1 MKLLAFSASVRTG
14 SYNTKL
20 IRLIARKLTA
30 QGVAVDL
37 ADFHEF
43 DMPLYDGN
51 LEATDGVPE
60 GARKLAERI
69 RAADGMVVSS
79 PEFNHGVAA
88 PLKNA
93 VDWLSRIKP
102 PPTVNK
108 PYFIA
113 SAAPS
118 MVGGWRGAIA
128 LMPSLTYL
136 GMWVAPDTFCLA
148 QANKAFT
155 EDGGLVDAALD
166 QMLDRMLGNFVRAV
180 NALDFS

>member
-1 MKLLAFSASVRTG
+1 MKILAFSASVRTG
-14 SYNTKL
+14 SYNTRL

-30 QGVAVDL
+30 LGVEVDL

-51 LEATDGVPE
+51 LEAAEGVPQ
-60 GARKLAERI
+60 GTQKLAERI
-69 RAADGMVVSS
+69 RAADGMAVSS
-79 PEFNHGVAA
+79 PEYNHGVAA

-93 VDWLSRIKP
+93 IDWLSRIKP
-102 PPTVNK
+102 PPTIGK

-118 MVGGWRGAIA
+118 MVGGWRGVIP

-136 GMWVAPDTFCLA
+136 GMWVSPDAFCLA
-148 QANKAFT
+148 QANKAFN
-155 EDGGLVDAALD
+155 EEGGLVDPAIDEL
-166 QMLDRMLGNFVRAV
+166 LDRMLGDFIKAV
-180 NALDFS
+180 STLDFG